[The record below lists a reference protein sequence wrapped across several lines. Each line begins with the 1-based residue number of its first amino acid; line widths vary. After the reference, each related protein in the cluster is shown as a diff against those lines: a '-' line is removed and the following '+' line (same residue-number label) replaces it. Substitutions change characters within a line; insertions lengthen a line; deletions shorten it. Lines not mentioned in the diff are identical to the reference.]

1 MSVRTSTNMTAI
13 PMQDLPRDKNR
24 MYLAVFATVDTEVI
38 ISGECVTAIICAL
51 ALAANRDTTL
61 SSEGMIVRCQL
72 GCRCDSTSSIRN
84 TT

>member
-38 ISGECVTAIICAL
+38 ISGGTPFTILADTQWGPQPAPMNDIEFNGAGTII
-51 ALAANRDTTL
+51 
-61 SSEGMIVRCQL
+61 L
-72 GCRCDSTSSIRN
+72 G
-84 TT
+84 